1 MTVVVSWSKHV
12 THLLSLTSSYNGS
25 SSFLEAPVVWA
36 EATNSF
42 RVTGQF
48 INFPSIAITM
58 GITVL
63 LVVGLRPMAMVNL
76 VFVVI
81 KIIVLL
87 IFIIACAK
95 DIDRSNYTPFFPP
108 NQGLSSSLD

>member
-1 MTVVVSWSKHV
+1 MTVVVGWSKHV
-12 THLLSLTSSYNGS
+12 THLLSLTTSYNGT

-48 INFPSIAITM
+48 INFPSIAITV
-58 GITVL
+58 GITIL

-87 IFIIACAK
+87 IFIVIGAK
-95 DIDRSNYTPFFPP
+95 DIDRRNYTPFSPP
-108 NQGLSSSLD
+108 NQGLNGSSD